1 MIDFIRDGFLFMKG
15 GYIKVLNFLAML
27 GFFLIATGFLII
39 FYDSDFALSLPI
51 LIGFLVY
58 LIANLVIKLRLF

>member
-39 FYDSDFALSLPI
+39 FYDSDFGDWASFF
-51 LIGFLVY
+51 GYRNRVC
-58 LIANLVIKLRLF
+58 